1 MMLREHFDNLFLGS
15 FRQKEMEKCCFI
27 YMYGTS
33 GMVPVPGYPGN
44 SPIDNIKN
52 VHSIN
57 GRYHCLNSTVINRSV
72 LREQYRRQRRN
83 VSFFRHGCRNIVFN
97 GQTKSC
103 AILFLCPSR

>member
-1 MMLREHFDNLFLGS
+1 MVP
-15 FRQKEMEKCCFI
+15 Q
-27 YMYGTS
+27 
-33 GMVPVPGYPGN
+33 VPVPGYPGN

-83 VSFFRHGCRNIVFN
+83 VSFFRHGCRSLSFSM
-97 GQTKSC
+97 GKQRARSDTLS
-103 AILFLCPSR
+103 LPSR